1 MVRILISVLVL
12 RLLSVMQTK
21 SSLLVDIKTMIT
33 QEFTVWTRRLALGI
47 TTVTYSESDIIIPYG
62 KSPTL
67 ILSST
72 MSTNVDNVT
81 KTLLLSAIY
90 NKIWLFGGH
99 DKDTDVVEVFDTIKG
114 IGIHDRT

>member
-21 SSLLVDIKTMIT
+21 SLLLVDTKTMIT

-47 TTVTYSESDIIIPYG
+47 TTVTYNESDIIIPYG

-67 ILSST
+67 KMSAT
-72 MSTNVDNVT
+72 MLTNVDNVT
-81 KTLLLSAIY
+81 KNIAFKCNI
-90 NKIWLFGGH
+90 
-99 DKDTDVVEVFDTIKG
+99 
-114 IGIHDRT
+114 

>member
-1 MVRILISVLVL
+1 MVRISISVLVL

-21 SSLLVDIKTMIT
+21 SLLLVDTKTTIT
-33 QEFTVWTRRLALGI
+33 REFTVWTRLLALGI

-72 MSTNVDNVT
+72 MSTKIDNV
-81 KTLLLSAIY
+81 
-90 NKIWLFGGH
+90 
-99 DKDTDVVEVFDTIKG
+99 IKN
-114 IGIHDRT
+114 IAFKCNI